1 MINSN
6 AFGGRAAYG
15 SDVVGTQRVFGVQG
29 QTKVCPFFFAIR
41 PADGCHA
48 CMDGHLPGNGTANSS
63 AVSCPWY
70 RESDRERYGAGCTG
84 CKKQEEINSMKRTVI
99 MGAALALAAA
109 LLSGCGQGTL
119 ETTAADTAVSAKAG
133 NQTAESGGSLEEKTV
148 QTQGEEYGTVVIRN
162 GDRTV
167 TFTEMPQKVF
177 CCHLYAAE
185 NMVMLGLEDYIAGK
199 NVPASAAE
207 EPLPE
212 LAEAFSSIPEVERSH
227 ENVVALG
234 TDLVIGQVSA
244 FRDTG
249 WGSYEQFENKGINCL
264 AITGTLVQDET
275 VEDVYTDI
283 ENLGKIFKVEDRAE
297 ELIARIRS
305 EISQVQEAVKNV
317 PEEQRVRAF
326 VLDTFNG
333 NEIYTTSSGLE
344 SNLIELAGGENVTK
358 GMSDSRWFNTSVE
371 TLVEANPDV
380 IILNDYGTQTIEEKL
395 DFLNSNPALQEV
407 EAVKNQAYL
416 TIPLVA
422 VMQDVRAASAC
433 RTFGEYF
440 YPECFQ

>member
-1 MINSN
+1 M
-6 AFGGRAAYG
+6 
-15 SDVVGTQRVFGVQG
+15 
-29 QTKVCPFFFAIR
+29 
-41 PADGCHA
+41 
-48 CMDGHLPGNGTANSS
+48 
-63 AVSCPWY
+63 
-70 RESDRERYGAGCTG
+70 
-84 CKKQEEINSMKRTVI
+84 
-99 MGAALALAAA
+99 
-109 LLSGCGQGTL
+109 
-119 ETTAADTAVSAKAG
+119 
-133 NQTAESGGSLEEKTV
+133 
-148 QTQGEEYGTVVIRN
+148 
-162 GDRTV
+162 
-167 TFTEMPQKVF
+167 
-177 CCHLYAAE
+177 
-185 NMVMLGLEDYIAGK
+185 
-199 NVPASAAE
+199 
-207 EPLPE
+207 
-212 LAEAFSSIPEVERSH
+212 
-227 ENVVALG
+227 VALG